1 MVKYIFTILLS
12 IIFSVLSLAMLFP
25 FLQLL
30 FGASADTNAKKSSN
44 VIMSWV
50 NNYLSELLKNG
61 DVFFALSM
69 VCVLIVISIFLK
81 NLFLYLSMRTL
92 GPVKNKITNR
102 LRVEMYNK
110 LLKLPI
116 GYFSEKRKGDLMS
129 RMTNDINEVEG
140 SVVGTLEGWVKDPLS
155 IIINLSVLFYI
166 SPRLTFFILLS
177 LPVMGFI
184 IGKVGRSLK
193 KESSKVARK
202 SGEVYATLDETL
214 GGLRVIKAF
223 NVENKIRNKFAFISD
238 ELLNARNQVGF
249 TRDLASPLSELMGV
263 TVFATILWFGGR
275 LVLSHEINLNGA
287 LFLTYMGLFYNII
300 DPAKSISSAFSNM
313 QKGSAAI
320 ERIEE
325 VLKAPV
331 TVDENENGKKII
343 SFQHSIE
350 FKEVSFYYDD
360 VAILKNISFKIEKG
374 KTVALVGSSGAGKST
389 LADLIPR
396 FHDVSTGE
404 ILVDGINIKEYSL
417 HSLRGLIS
425 IVTQEPILFNDT
437 IANNIALGM
446 ENAGIDE
453 ITAAAQIANA
463 HHFIINKEQGYDTNI
478 GDRGTK
484 LSGGE
489 RQRMTIARAVLKN
502 PPILILDEATS
513 SLDTESERLVQ
524 DAINNLMSNRTSV
537 VIAHRLSTI
546 RHANEI
552 IVLDKGEIAERGT
565 HDSLINQK
573 GIYHK
578 LVEMQEVK

>member
-30 FGASADTNAKKSSN
+30 FGASADTSAKKSSN

-69 VCVLIVISIFLK
+69 VCILIVISIFLK

-223 NVENKIRNKFAFISD
+223 NVESKIRNKFAFISD

-360 VAILKNISFKIEKG
+360 VAILKNISFKIDKG

-404 ILVDGINIKEYSL
+404 ILVDGINIREYSL
-417 HSLRGLIS
+417 HS
-425 IVTQEPILFNDT
+425 
-437 IANNIALGM
+437 
-446 ENAGIDE
+446 
-453 ITAAAQIANA
+453 
-463 HHFIINKEQGYDTNI
+463 
-478 GDRGTK
+478 
-484 LSGGE
+484 
-489 RQRMTIARAVLKN
+489 
-502 PPILILDEATS
+502 
-513 SLDTESERLVQ
+513 
-524 DAINNLMSNRTSV
+524 
-537 VIAHRLSTI
+537 
-546 RHANEI
+546 
-552 IVLDKGEIAERGT
+552 
-565 HDSLINQK
+565 
-573 GIYHK
+573 
-578 LVEMQEVK
+578 